1 MRRVLFQSRLV
12 GNGREFD
19 AVKAA
24 TQVLA
29 ESMDPGTESVR
40 IATQVHRRA
49 YGYDPDQPSPVD
61 YASLQDRTKT
71 ADPEDYLADKPLL
84 YERWA
89 EMFGEMRWWEDVRRL
104 RLGAEEAGYYKTVSG
119 PGAAKTNIVWKESN
133 YAMPIPT
140 SEFESNPSSGMVQTP
155 GY

>member
-1 MRRVLFQSRLV
+1 M
-12 GNGREFD
+12 
-19 AVKAA
+19 
-24 TQVLA
+24 
-29 ESMDPGTESVR
+29 
-40 IATQVHRRA
+40 
-49 YGYDPDQPSPVD
+49 
-61 YASLQDRTKT
+61 
-71 ADPEDYLADKPLL
+71 

-89 EMFGEMRWWEDVRRL
+89 ELFGEMRWWEDVRRL

-119 PGAAKTNIVWKESN
+119 PGAAKTNIVWKETN